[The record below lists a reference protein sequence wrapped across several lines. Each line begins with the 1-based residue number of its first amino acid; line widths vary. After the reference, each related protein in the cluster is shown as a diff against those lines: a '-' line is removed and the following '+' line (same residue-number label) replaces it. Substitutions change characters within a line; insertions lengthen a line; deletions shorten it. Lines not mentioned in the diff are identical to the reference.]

1 MRVMNRFRVAEGL
14 GNRRQ
19 GLILSRMASDPLP
32 DTRMSETAAPAAP
45 TFIRVTE
52 IWVPDRTRSRLELH
66 DGAYGEL
73 DVFRN
78 FSEAVTFDYGEGLP
92 GTAWQSGRPVVL
104 RYLDGSVFKRTIEA
118 GEAGLT
124 SAVAFPIFS
133 GEFLRAVLVFLCG
146 DTRDLS
152 GAIEIWSDPDS
163 GVLEL
168 EDGFY
173 GDLKKFESLS
183 RSLQFPRGTGLPGM
197 VWRDARPHLLADVTA
212 SSSFLRSRYAAEVG
226 IRAGVGIP
234 FFDAGELRTVV
245 TFLSSK
251 STPIA
256 RRFEVWCPDESRACL
271 RFEAGIDENSDEV
284 EPADPERR
292 IERGEGTIGLSWL
305 RGIPEVAEGAE
316 VGDYRSLLAI
326 PIIDGGLLNSVIVCY
341 V

>member
-1 MRVMNRFRVAEGL
+1 MTE
-14 GNRRQ
+14 
-19 GLILSRMASDPLP
+19 
-32 DTRMSETAAPAAP
+32 PADSVAP

-66 DGAYGEL
+66 DGAYGDL
-73 DVFRN
+73 DVFRS
-78 FSEAVTFDYGEGLP
+78 FSETVTFGFGEGLP
-92 GTAWQSGRPVVL
+92 GMAWQTGRPVVL
-104 RYLDGSVFKRTIEA
+104 RYLEGSVFKRTVEA
-118 GEAGLT
+118 NEAGLT
-124 SAVAFPIFS
+124 SAVAFPIFT

-146 DTRDLS
+146 DTRELS
-152 GAIEIWSDPDS
+152 GAIEVWSDADA

-212 SSSFLRSRYAAEVG
+212 AGSFLRSRSAAEVG

-234 FFDAGELRTVV
+234 FFGAGELRSVV

-256 RRFEVWCPDESRACL
+256 RRFEVWCPDESRERL
-271 RFEAGIDENSDEV
+271 TFEAGIDEHSEEV
-284 EPADPERR
+284 EAPDPART
-292 IERGEGTIGLSWL
+292 IMRGEGTIGLAWL
-305 RGIPEVAEGAE
+305 RGIPEVAEGDEA
-316 VGDYRSLLAI
+316 GDYQSLLAI
-326 PIIDGGLLNSVIVCY
+326 PIIDGGLLNSVMVCY
-341 V
+341 G